1 MYGEI
6 IKMIEPEKLSNISKG
21 SLESICS
28 NSSTSSHAK
37 RSNNR
42 KLTGIRSNSHRSQRN
57 DEIK

>member
-21 SLESICS
+21 SLESIYS
-28 NSSTSSHAK
+28 NSSSNSNVK
-37 RSNNR
+37 GLNNR
-42 KLTGIRSNSHRSQRN
+42 RITGMRSNSHRSQRN